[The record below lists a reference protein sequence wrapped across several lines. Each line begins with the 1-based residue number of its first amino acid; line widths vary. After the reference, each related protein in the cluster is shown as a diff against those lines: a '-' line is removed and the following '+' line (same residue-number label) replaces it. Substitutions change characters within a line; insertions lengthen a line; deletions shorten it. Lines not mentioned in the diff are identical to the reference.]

1 MGRGIHSEGVNGGIP
16 PEKKKKNKNKN
27 VRTERMTRVADGGRA
42 TKGSCVVRRACVG
55 GAEDGR
61 ARCSPGNCC
70 PAARATLRR
79 LTRARS
85 RRSIYTGVRH
95 SAGPVPISAWTLST
109 AAAAVIFTPKR
120 TGDAAG
126 KRHRRRLLTPDDDDD
141 THTAPGTQSA
151 ISLVH
156 TFVATSRYTFHTVH
170 VVVTVVVFRARITR
184 RPSIIYFYFF
194 FSPQTPCVA

>member
-1 MGRGIHSEGVNGGIP
+1 MSERSEWRASPTTAEERRKGAPRV
-16 PEKKKKNKNKN
+16 
-27 VRTERMTRVADGGRA
+27 VRAWAARMTAGHDIR
-42 TKGSCVVRRACVG
+42 
-55 GAEDGR
+55 
-61 ARCSPGNCC
+61 PGNCC

-85 RRSIYTGVRH
+85 RRSMYTPASATQRRPRSDIIGTNVVGGGGSDIYPQNEQATRPGNDT
-95 SAGPVPISAWTLST
+95 AGGSSHPTT
-109 AAAAVIFTPKR
+109 T
-120 TGDAAG
+120 T
-126 KRHRRRLLTPDDDDD
+126 TT

-156 TFVATSRYTFHTVH
+156 TFVATSQYTFHTVH

-184 RPSIIYFYFF
+184 RPSIILFYFF